1 MNQKVRKIND
11 LGLEIIGRQSIM
23 EVVKNGKTYE
33 VTETTQKWNIKNKLG
48 IMSISY
54 DVSKKDCATIE
65 ELQKYVDETDILN

>member
-1 MNQKVRKIND
+1 
-11 LGLEIIGRQSIM
+11 M

-33 VTETTQKWNIKNKLG
+33 VTETTQKWSIKNKLG

-65 ELQKYVDETDILN
+65 ELQRYVNETDILN